1 MKVLSSPQ
9 LMVLDNEAARL
20 QVGDLVPYLTSSSQ
34 STLTTNSP
42 IINSIDYRETGVIM
56 EVTPRVNSG
65 GLVTLDI
72 AQEVS
77 DVDTAA
83 TANRDPV
90 ADLPGAQ
97 RALARGGAGWTDGR
111 AGRAD
116 PRQFDEAAIAASR
129 G

>member
-9 LMVLDNEAARL
+9 LLVLDNEPARL
-20 QVGDLVPYLTSSSQ
+20 QVGNLVPYLTSSSQ
-34 STLTTNSP
+34 STLQPTRPSSTRSN
-42 IINSIDYRETGVIM
+42 YRETGVIM

-72 AQEVS
+72 SQEVS
-77 DVDTAA
+77 DVDTRRPSSGIARPTFLSA
-83 TANRDPV
+83 TS
-90 ADLPGAQ
+90 LP
-97 RALARGGAGWTDGR
+97 RRGAGRADGR

-116 PRQFDEAAIAASR
+116 PRHFAAGIAASR